1 MVGFTLPFRFRPFVG
16 IQGKALWRQWCIGGN
31 LYLMKTQYYL
41 PILLAG
47 TALALCSCASDE
59 DTRPVPG
66 TVQSTDS
73 KTSENNT
80 PQTNPNPNPEPA
92 SNPPGPQSDEHPVGV
107 APQ

>member
-1 MVGFTLPFRFRPFVG
+1 
-16 IQGKALWRQWCIGGN
+16 
-31 LYLMKTQYYL
+31 MKISYYL
-41 PILLAG
+41 PLILAG
-47 TALALCSCASDE
+47 TALALCSCATDE
-59 DTRPVPG
+59 DNRPIPG

-73 KTSENNT
+73 KNSENNT